1 MMSRFIS
8 WLTGKKQKDG
18 GIMKGKFYVKQSAS
32 SLLAA
37 HQDELLEIKE
47 LTGLADEHFNFLYVK
62 PIERYVEAIQ
72 LVPASESYHHAGVG
86 GMLQHIMEV
95 LVNALRIR
103 RGHILPPGVDPEEIE
118 HRKDLWTYVVFMSA
132 LLHDAGKMI
141 TDVYLEDEKGR
152 AWNLLSAHPQPQ
164 TYRVR
169 FNYARKHK
177 FHEKLGAIALH
188 KIFSP
193 KQIDWVMSSDE
204 EAWYALSHFLTGD
217 YSNAGV
223 LHEIVQK
230 ADQASVAAN
239 LGGDVKSV
247 TSAPVQ
253 RPLSERILRTLQNLV
268 ETDVISINR
277 PGAFGFYAQGYVY
290 FVVSRTLDTVKEKM
304 RSEGQSVPNDR
315 NRLMDELQQFEVIE
329 KTGAGRAVFS
339 TKVKVGDWEQNL
351 KLLKVSALK
360 VWPNDDNRPAE
371 NPDVQIVELDGEGN
385 PVESQPVPA
394 AERPKQEKTPVKEAL
409 ATNKD
414 DSQEIKSEQSKAPK
428 DTEFEADISDIDAE
442 LDELDALI
450 KQPAPDADEVDM
462 SDFDDNLY
470 DDYDSPVQS
479 NVDAKTEKV
488 PEVVESTPEEL
499 NEEAQK
505 PNIEESEKVEVSR
518 DQVMQ
523 AVYEKAKSAL
533 PNSVAAHNDEVL
545 SSTALVEFEDPDSPG
560 ARFTKWLIDG
570 IKSGSIPMNEN
581 GNLVHLVDEGLFV
594 VSPRVFREFETSTG
608 LPWAKAQREF
618 QKKRINL
625 KTQRGENIFEY
636 EILSKSGRSS
646 TKKVKGMLIPNPDK
660 KLGIVTNEKNMF
672 MRQAS

>member
-1 MMSRFIS
+1 MARLLS
-8 WLTGKKQKDG
+8 WVTGKKQKDG

-141 TDVYLEDEKGR
+141 TDVYLEDENGR

-169 FNYARKHK
+169 FNFARKHK
-177 FHEKLGAIALH
+177 FHEKLGAMAMH
-188 KIFSP
+188 KIFTP

-239 LGGDVKSV
+239 LGGDVKAV

-277 PGAFGFYAQGYVY
+277 PGAFGFYANGYVY

-329 KTGAGRAVFS
+329 KTAAGRAVFA

-371 NPDVQIVELDGEGN
+371 NPDVQIVELDSEGN
-385 PVESQPVPA
+385 PVESQPVPS
-394 AERPKQEKTPVKEAL
+394 EEKPKEVKAPAKDAP
-409 ATNKD
+409 ATDPD
-414 DSQEIKSEQSKAPK
+414 DSKAIKSEQTIAKE
-428 DTEFEADISDIDAE
+428 DTELENPELDAE

-450 KQPAPDADEVDM
+450 NQPGPDADEIDM
-462 SDFDDNLY
+462 SDFDDSLY
-470 DDYDSPVQS
+470 DDFDSP
-479 NVDAKTEKV
+479 
-488 PEVVESTPEEL
+488 
-499 NEEAQK
+499 AQ
-505 PNIEESEKVEVSR
+505 PDNESEADQEKEDVAPNPDKTTDEMTHHAGGSDEVEPSR
-518 DQVMQ
+518 DQVLKE
-523 AVYEKAKSAL
+523 VFDKAKSAL

-570 IKSGSIPMNEN
+570 IKNGSIPMNEN

-594 VSPRVFREFETSTG
+594 VSPRVFREFEASTG

-660 KLGIVTNEKNMF
+660 KLGIITNEKNVF
-672 MRQAS
+672 MRQAP

>member
-1 MMSRFIS
+1 
-8 WLTGKKQKDG
+8 
-18 GIMKGKFYVKQSAS
+18 MKGKFYIKQTAQ

-37 HQDELLEIKE
+37 HQDELNEIKE
-47 LTGLADEHFNFLYVK
+47 LTGLADEHFNFLYLK

-95 LVNALRIR
+95 LVNALRVR

-118 HRKDLWTYVVFMSA
+118 HRKDLWTYVVFISS

-169 FNYARKHK
+169 FNYSRKHK
-177 FHEKLGAIALH
+177 FHEKLGAMAMH
-188 KIFSP
+188 KIFTP
-193 KQIDWVMSSDE
+193 KQVAWVMSSDE
-204 EAWYALSHFLTGD
+204 EAWYALTHFLTGD

-230 ADQASVAAN
+230 ADQASVVAN
-239 LGGDVKSV
+239 LGGDVKSA
-247 TSAPVQ
+247 TSTPVQ

-277 PGAFGFYAQGYVY
+277 PGAFGFYAKGYVY

-304 RSEGQSVPNDR
+304 RAEGQSVPNDR

-329 KTGAGRAVFS
+329 KTGSGRAVFS

-351 KLLKVSALK
+351 KLLKMSALK

-371 NPDVQIVELDGEGN
+371 NPDVQIIELDSEGN
-385 PVESQPVPA
+385 PIESQSAPST
-394 AERPKQEKTPVKEAL
+394 ETPKKHIQSTP
-409 ATNKD
+409 TNKKID
-414 DSQEIKSEQSKAPK
+414 KNELPATKTVQATDSKEK
-428 DTEFEADISDIDAE
+428 DLDLTDSPDVKAE

-450 KQPAPDADEVDM
+450 KSPGLDNDELDM
-462 SDFDDNLY
+462 SDFDDSLY
-470 DDYDSPVQS
+470 DDFDTSVQAETEPEAKESPK
-479 NVDAKTEKV
+479 D
-488 PEVVESTPEEL
+488 
-499 NEEAQK
+499 
-505 PNIEESEKVEVSR
+505 ESEPGDVKIKKPTEEPTESELSEPSREQVIQEVF
-518 DQVMQ
+518 
-523 AVYEKAKSAL
+523 EKAKNAL
-533 PNSVAAHNDEVL
+533 PNSVAAHNDGVL

-560 ARFTKWLIDG
+560 AQFTKWLIQG
-570 IKSGSIPMNEN
+570 IKSGSIPMNN
-581 GNLVHLVDEGLFV
+581 PGNLVHLVSEGLFA
-594 VSPRVFREFETSTG
+594 VSPRIFRQFESETG
-608 LPWAKAQREF
+608 QSWSQAQREF
-618 QKKRINL
+618 QKKKINL

-636 EILSKSGRSS
+636 EILSKTGRSS
-646 TKKVKGMLIPNPDK
+646 TKKIKGMLIPNPDK
-660 KLGIVTNEKNMF
+660 VLGVAINEKNMF
-672 MRQAS
+672 MRQVS